1 VRARQSDH
9 DRRVP
14 LATKIEWDTSIL
26 GLTDKLPLAYAVRE
40 LNPRQCG
47 REHQSKDRPGLSTS
61 QRQSIYR
68 QSITLVSGRFAMLSD
83 GFGFALVP
91 WRPVIERS
99 LGRAISA
106 VAHGDRVT
114 WHLGR
119 LRGISL

>member
-1 VRARQSDH
+1 MARNLLNTLR
-9 DRRVP
+9 DRDIGSAVESISVKTGLVFRPAKDGARV
-14 LATKIEWDTSIL
+14 S
-26 GLTDKLPLAYAVRE
+26 G
-40 LNPRQCG
+40 
-47 REHQSKDRPGLSTS
+47 
-61 QRQSIYR
+61 IYR

-99 LGRAISA
+99 LGWTISA
-106 VAHGDRVT
+106 VAHGDQVM